1 MRKTGLT
8 DEMLCQAVSEMMK
21 GLVDGD
27 LGGNLL
33 KKRIGLSGRG
43 KRGGGRTIVA
53 TNRCD
58 RWFFLYGFEKN
69 ERANISKDEI
79 KALRELVSI
88 HKWPFSAI
96 PRWARDKSASNCGVP
111 CATYYRTSPRP
122 AVGGI
127 FPGNSPGS

>member
-1 MRKTGLT
+1 MKRVFRTRTFSRWMRKTGLT
-8 DEMLCQAVSEMMK
+8 DEMLCQAVSEMMQ

-79 KALRELVSI
+79 KALRELAGQYLAFDVKQIELAVRSG
-88 HKWPFSAI
+88 KFME
-96 PRWARDKSASNCGVP
+96 V
-111 CATYYRTSPRP
+111 YYDDNK
-122 AVGGI
+122 A
-127 FPGNSPGS
+127 

>member
-1 MRKTGLT
+1 MKKIFRTRTFTRWMRKTDLT
-8 DEMLCQAVSEMMK
+8 DEMLCQAVSEMMQ

-58 RWFFLYGFEKN
+58 RWFFLYGFEKS

-79 KALRELVSI
+79 KALRELAGQYLA
-88 HKWPFSAI
+88 FD
-96 PRWARDKSASNCGVP
+96 DKQIELAVRSGKFMEV
-111 CATYYRTSPRP
+111 YYDDNK
-122 AVGGI
+122 A
-127 FPGNSPGS
+127 

>member
-1 MRKTGLT
+1 MRKTGLA
-8 DEMLCQAVSEMMK
+8 DDMLCRAVSEMMQ

-33 KKRIGLSGRG
+33 KKRISLSGRG

-69 ERANISKDEI
+69 ERANISKNEI
-79 KALRELVSI
+79 KALRELAAQYLAFDDKQI
-88 HKWPFSAI
+88 E
-96 PRWARDKSASNCGVP
+96 WAVRSGKLLEVYDEDNK
-111 CATYYRTSPRP
+111 T
-122 AVGGI
+122 
-127 FPGNSPGS
+127 

>member
-1 MRKTGLT
+1 
-8 DEMLCQAVSEMMK
+8 MMQ

-79 KALRELVSI
+79 RALRELAGQYLA
-88 HKWPFSAI
+88 FD
-96 PRWARDKSASNCGVP
+96 DKQIELAVRSGKFMEV
-111 CATYYRTSPRP
+111 YYDDNK
-122 AVGGI
+122 A
-127 FPGNSPGS
+127 

>member
-1 MRKTGLT
+1 MKKVLRTRTFTRWMRKAGLT
-8 DEMLCQAVSEMMK
+8 DEMLCRAVSEMLQ

-33 KKRIGLSGRG
+33 KKRISLSGRG

-69 ERANISKDEI
+69 ERANISKNEI
-79 KALRELVSI
+79 KALRELAAQYLA
-88 HKWPFSAI
+88 FD
-96 PRWARDKSASNCGVP
+96 DKQIEWTVRSGKLMEVCDDHNK
-111 CATYYRTSPRP
+111 T
-122 AVGGI
+122 
-127 FPGNSPGS
+127 

>member
-1 MRKTGLT
+1 
-8 DEMLCQAVSEMMK
+8 MMQ

-33 KKRIGLSGRG
+33 KKRIGLLGRG

-53 TNRCD
+53 TNRRD

-79 KALRELVSI
+79 KALRELAGQYLAFDDKQI
-88 HKWPFSAI
+88 E
-96 PRWARDKSASNCGVP
+96 WAVRSGKFMEVNDDDNKA
-111 CATYYRTSPRP
+111 
-122 AVGGI
+122 
-127 FPGNSPGS
+127 

>member
-1 MRKTGLT
+1 MKKVFRTRTFTRWMRKAGLT
-8 DEMLCQAVSEMMK
+8 DGMLCQAVSEMVQ
-21 GLVDGD
+21 GLVDGN

-33 KKRIGLSGRG
+33 KKRVGLSGRG

-79 KALRELVSI
+79 KALRELAGQYLA
-88 HKWPFSAI
+88 FD
-96 PRWARDKSASNCGVP
+96 DKQIELAVRSGKFMEV
-111 CATYYRTSPRP
+111 YYDDNK
-122 AVGGI
+122 A
-127 FPGNSPGS
+127 

>member
-1 MRKTGLT
+1 MKKVFRTRTFTRWMRKAGLS
-8 DEMLCQAVSEMMK
+8 DDMLCRAVSEMMQ

-33 KKRIGLSGRG
+33 KKRISLSGQG

-69 ERANISKDEI
+69 ERANISTNET
-79 KALRELVSI
+79 KALRELAAQYLAFDDKQI
-88 HKWPFSAI
+88 A
-96 PRWARDKSASNCGVP
+96 WAVRSGKLLEVYDEDNK
-111 CATYYRTSPRP
+111 T
-122 AVGGI
+122 
-127 FPGNSPGS
+127 

>member
-1 MRKTGLT
+1 MKRVLRTRTFTRWMRKAGL
-8 DEMLCQAVSEMMK
+8 DDHMLCRAVSEMMQ

-33 KKRIGLSGRG
+33 KKRISLSGRG

-69 ERANISKDEI
+69 ERANISKNEM
-79 KALRELVSI
+79 KALRELAAQYLAFDDKQI
-88 HKWPFSAI
+88 E
-96 PRWARDKSASNCGVP
+96 WAVRSGKLLEVYDEDNK
-111 CATYYRTSPRP
+111 T
-122 AVGGI
+122 
-127 FPGNSPGS
+127 

>member
-1 MRKTGLT
+1 MKKVLRTRTFTRWMRKTGLADDT
-8 DEMLCQAVSEMMK
+8 LCRAVSEMMQ

-33 KKRIGLSGRG
+33 KKRISLSGRG

-69 ERANISKDEI
+69 ERANISKNEI
-79 KALRELVSI
+79 KALRELAAQYLAFDDKQI
-88 HKWPFSAI
+88 E
-96 PRWARDKSASNCGVP
+96 WAVRSGKLLEVYDEDNK
-111 CATYYRTSPRP
+111 T
-122 AVGGI
+122 
-127 FPGNSPGS
+127 